1 MSHSQEETLGNN
13 AKKHNV
19 IGRDGY
25 VSEFLVSHDYETRNT
40 SKADTVHATQSNTK
54 DTHTETQCEDVY
66 STLYQIR

>member
-25 VSEFLVSHDYETRNT
+25 VSEFLVSHDYETKKILQKT
-40 SKADTVHATQSNTK
+40 DTVHATQK
-54 DTHTETQCEDVY
+54 
-66 STLYQIR
+66 